1 MKKIVTLTALGTIL
15 VASNAMAAGFH
26 LREQS
31 AAAMGNAFA
40 GATAGAENAS
50 YAYYNVAGLT
60 RQKGTQIN
68 MGATYISPRAEAE
81 NVKWYDGSRGADVN
95 NIVHA
100 AWVPNG
106 TISHQVDDKLTLGL
120 SLNVPYGM
128 ITKYDSEWA
137 GSDHGITSKLMSTTV
152 TPMAAYKLTDKLSV
166 GAGLQMQ
173 YINARLTSSVYNPY
187 AGGDIGNIGLKGD
200 AFDVGYQL
208 GAMYEFNEN
217 TRIGVNYRSEVNH
230 KLKGDIK
237 GASGTVSSM
246 VPYLNQDI
254 STRLDT
260 PAMLSVGAY
269 HQLNDKWALMAEY
282 QRVYWS
288 SFENLDIMG
297 VDTLSPNGYL
307 ISRTKEN
314 WQDTNFFAL
323 GASYQID
330 DQWKLRLGIAKDQAA
345 AKKAQRTP
353 RIPDSDRTWYSA
365 GLSYEY
371 NDKLTFDFAYTY
383 IQAKNASMDT
393 NLTGNLSGR
402 RVTADYKN
410 SVKLFGLSLNYKF

>member
-1 MKKIVTLTALGTIL
+1 MKKIITLTALGTVL
-15 VASNAMAAGFH
+15 VASNVMAAGFH

-31 AAAMGNAFA
+31 AAALGNAFA

-68 MGATYISPRAEAE
+68 MGATYIAPRAEAE
-81 NVKWYDGSRGADVN
+81 NVKWADGTRGADVN

-100 AWVPNG
+100 AWVPNA

-120 SLNVPYGM
+120 GLNVPYGM
-128 ITKYDSEWA
+128 ITKYDAEWA

-173 YINARLTSSVYNPY
+173 YIKARLTST
-187 AGGDIGNIGLKGD
+187 AGRGAFDAALEGDT
-200 AFDVGYQL
+200 FDVGYQF
-208 GAMYEFNEN
+208 GAMYEFNEK
-217 TRIGVNYRSEVNH
+217 TRIGINYRSEINH
-230 KLKGDIK
+230 KLKGDINSDK
-237 GASGTVSSM
+237 AKAAAMLAPGISAL
-246 VPYLNQDI
+246 LNQDI
-254 STRLDT
+254 SARLDT
-260 PAMLSVGAY
+260 PEMISVGAY

-282 QRVYWS
+282 QRVNWS
-288 SFENLDIMG
+288 SFKNLDIVG
-297 VDTLSPNGYL
+297 VDTKSL
-307 ISRTKEN
+307 ISRTREN
-314 WQDTNFFAL
+314 WQDTNFYAI
-323 GASYQID
+323 GANYQID

-371 NDKLTFDFAYTY
+371 NDKLTFDIAYTY

-393 NLTGNLSGR
+393 DLTGNTDGR
-402 RVTADYKN
+402 RVTADFKN
-410 SVKLFGLSLNYKF
+410 SVKLFGLSMNYKF